1 MATRKPGEPTEHA
14 IQASFFDWV
23 RTNEN
28 RSHLPGLRLL
38 HAIPNG
44 AAVARVKLPNG
55 KWSKG
60 SNQANK
66 LKAEGLRKGIL
77 DTHLP
82 VRGYAGYSENIGLW
96 IEFKRPGE
104 FMSSD
109 QEIVAALLREHGAI
123 VVVCDNPEDAIDWV
137 ERYLA
142 VEPGLRTQ
150 HFR

>member
-1 MATRKPGEPTEHA
+1 MAKPGSPLEHA

-23 RTNEN
+23 RRSEN
-28 RSHLPGLRLL
+28 RVHLPGLRLMY
-38 HAIPNG
+38 AIPNG
-44 AAVARVKLPNG
+44 AAVARVKTAEG

-60 SNQANK
+60 SAQANK

-96 IEFKRPGE
+96 IEFKRLGE
-104 FMSSD
+104 KMGDD
-109 QEIVAALLREHGAI
+109 QEVVAGLLREAGHI
-123 VVVCDNPEDAIDWV
+123 VVVCTNPEDAIDWV

-142 VEPGLRTQ
+142 VEPDMRTE